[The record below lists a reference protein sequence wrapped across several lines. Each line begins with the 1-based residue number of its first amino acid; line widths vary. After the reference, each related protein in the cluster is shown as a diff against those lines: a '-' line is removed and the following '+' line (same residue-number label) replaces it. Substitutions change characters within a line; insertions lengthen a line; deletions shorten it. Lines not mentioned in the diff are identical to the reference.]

1 MKRILSIALRLLGLA
16 LVCFVL
22 WRIQYRDL
30 YDPDGIGAPGRV
42 EVSGETARFVRSS
55 GEVLP
60 LSADWSRDGRVRL
73 GLFTLIRLSEKA
85 ILLLCIF
92 AFGPITLLSIYR
104 WFGLLRAA
112 GIRTSFGDAFRLSYI
127 GFFFNSAVPGLTGG
141 DIVKAFYIARQSP
154 GMRVRAFMSVL
165 VDRMIGLFVLGL
177 LAAAVI
183 LPRAADPRFHAA
195 AVIVFLFVG
204 GCLLFGVLFLSRR
217 LRRWV
222 RFEALIARLPFAR
235 LITEVDQGIFV
246 YRDRPRAVWVS
257 LGLSVLNHL
266 AIVTTAVGMGYAL
279 GGDLR
284 RLPILEYFILVPVCS
299 MLASIPALPGGWGVR
314 EGAFAFFFG
323 MVGIPGTQSV
333 ALSILIGISQLLWS
347 MLGGWFFLTRP
358 DRASA
363 RDLRSFAAASE
374 ADEGGV
380 ATPS

>member
-1 MKRILSIALRLLGLA
+1 VKRALAISLRLLGLG

-30 YDPDGIGAPGRV
+30 HDPDGRKTPGRV
-42 EVSGETARFVRSS
+42 EIAGAAASFVPTD
-55 GEVLP
+55 GGVLP
-60 LSADWSRDGRVRL
+60 LSPDWARDGSVRL
-73 GLFTLIRLSEKA
+73 GLFTLVRLSEK
-85 ILLLCIF
+85 LLLILCIL
-92 AFGPITLLSIYR
+92 AFGPITLIAIYR
-104 WFGLLRAA
+104 WFGLLRAV

-141 DIVKAFYIARQSP
+141 DIVKAFYIARQTP

-195 AVIVFLFVG
+195 ALIVFLFVG

-222 RFEALIARLPFAR
+222 RFETLIAKLPLAR
-235 LITEVDQGIFV
+235 LIAEVDQGIFV
-246 YRDRPRAVWVS
+246 YRDRPRAVLVS

-284 RLPILEYFILVPVCS
+284 QLPILEYFILVPVCS

-323 MVGIPGTQSV
+323 MVGVPGTQSV

-347 MLGGWFFLTRP
+347 LLGGWFFLTRP

-363 RDLRSFAAASE
+363 RDLRSFAATSK
-374 ADEGGV
+374 ADGEGA